1 MLKTVSYLSSAFML
15 RILLFFGITFVSLA
29 LIVTNK
35 THVKNIVSDSGVYRD
50 FVPAVI
56 EETAKK
62 SGSTIP
68 LSRPDIKAAIESG
81 FDANVMQ
88 DNAENFI
95 DGTYAWLNGTSSDYT
110 FKIDLTVARQ
120 QTADSIS
127 KLAFDRIRTLP
138 VCFAAPETFD
148 PFTVGCQPPST
159 DLGAEQ
165 AKLSALIAGETGI
178 LPKAVFT
185 QNDLPKNGEG
195 KQIQERYNFAH
206 ALYQWLKFSPLIIGF
221 LILVFS
227 FPIVLLSRT
236 RREGFRRLGS
246 IIFGSGVTL
255 LITPILLMYILPG
268 ISDSMKFSSA
278 TNNNTSAVV
287 SNLINYMTES
297 FYSLLFNIALQVITI
312 GAIILMAEYVSRPKS
327 KYSAILMQT
336 GLISS
341 HTRKPSSGKK
351 FKPFNVPVQSSEES
365 VRRKPRKTRNRKY
378 RKIILKEK

>member
-1 MLKTVSYLSSAFML
+1 ML